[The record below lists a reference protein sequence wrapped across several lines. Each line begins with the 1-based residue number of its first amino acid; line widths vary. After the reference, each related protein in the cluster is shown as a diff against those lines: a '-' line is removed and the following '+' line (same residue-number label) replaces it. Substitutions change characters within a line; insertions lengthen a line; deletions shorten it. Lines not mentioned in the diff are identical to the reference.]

1 MKTGKLVAPMAV
13 ITVVAAMAIAVQA
26 QDTLS
31 PAARWAQVTACV
43 AQPSADGRHACIDA
57 ILRAAGFL
65 DPVREQEQ
73 QQAEFGRTE
82 REQRV
87 RETSVPAAAPVT
99 APVIG
104 PVTAPEAAAA
114 SLPPAAVLPDRIDN
128 ISTTIAAAR
137 VGSNGRVLVATAEA
151 TVWRQ
156 LEGETFRI
164 APSPGTAF
172 SVQRGAL
179 GSYICTVGRSNSFRC
194 ARVD

>member
-1 MKTGKLVAPMAV
+1 MKIGRLIAPMGV
-13 ITVVAAMAIAVQA
+13 VTVVAAIAIAVQA

-43 AQPSADGRHACIDA
+43 AQPNAEGRHACIDA
-57 ILRAAGFL
+57 ILRAAGIL
-65 DPVREQEQ
+65 DPVRELEQ
-73 QQAEFGRTE
+73 QQSEFGRTE

-87 RETSVPAAAPVT
+87 QETSVPAPPPVSLPAAAPPAPPETGVAQSPP
-99 APVIG
+99 APVL
-104 PVTAPEAAAA
+104 PE
-114 SLPPAAVLPDRIDN
+114 RIDS